1 MDTRTHAYAHMHAHT
16 HMCIRMRASIK
27 IYTIRFYDDNNL
39 IYVGST
45 IQSLYKRFADHKRRA
60 NNEKKKLMIC

>member
-1 MDTRTHAYAHMHAHT
+1 MTDNKYKNG
-16 HMCIRMRASIK
+16 K
-27 IYTIRFYDDNNL
+27 IHTIRFYDDNNL

-60 NNEKKKLMIC
+60 NNEKKKLMICSYTKK